1 MEEYDEIGADD
12 GGSIDRFDGLWKGV
26 RVRVRVRVRKRGEP
40 AKMKMKSDDVV
51 VKRERR

>member
-12 GGSIDRFDGLWKGV
+12 GGSIDRFDGLWKE
-26 RVRVRVRVRKRGEP
+26 KRGEP
-40 AKMKMKSDDVV
+40 AKMKMKRDDVV